1 MEEPANFIPLGVG
14 RGSERRGSTS
24 TSAKDRPTSISAR
37 PSILD
42 RPKIIGAT
50 PAERKVIAR
59 EYRLAARRVKKK
71 AKADAKRARKENAI
85 LHRRLTRNNE
95 KYSKNKERNKERD
108 IMLER
113 QKIRFEAVR
122 QAERLAAIH
131 DPTGKMFN
139 VGEVIVMPDGQVKS
153 KEAIERAAEVK
164 KQKEMDALAE
174 KAENIRIAEEKANYK
189 KEKLAA
195 KREGREPPPR
205 PDYAPKLALQ
215 SAASV
220 YGNSEQPAYGGQQMR
235 SNQQTGT
242 QAKRKISKKQQQRL
256 EMLKPKPVPPK
267 PVIPEGI
274 ALPEGE
280 ENLLELWDITDEEIA
295 KRLRSKKKEKI
306 IAGKTLRKIQK
317 EQKKFNR
324 AMKVRKKQAAN
335 AGVLWDP
342 EKAKKE
348 ILGEMEKA
356 DWGDEDSSD
365 SESESESD
373 DDLEAEA
380 NGKNGKK
387 ASSEDNEGED
397 SDSSSSSDSSSDSD
411 SDADSD
417 GSQAGEEKEKRKK
430 KKKKGMPKVNRPR
443 LDLELLE
450 QSAKIKQALEDKKR
464 NARLKRRAE
473 RREKAAQEKAKMEAE
488 AEAARIEAARI
499 EAEKAEQAEEQAEQ
513 ASASEEK
520 ATKGKSSKKRK
531 RSSEEE
537 PEQKGKKTKTDD
549 LDSEEEAKRKE
560 KKRKRKEEKRKQKE
574 NIEGKKEKERQAE
587 KELQAQYLAS
597 TAEAISKVESKDDRL
612 DREIAEREARLRAEN
627 QEAEESEGPQYTKVS
642 QNWNPDALMGDKE
655 RREKFMKLLGAKK
668 AKKGPKKTPNEKVET
683 EKEKAAREKK
693 EKLAAKVT
701 QPNVVERKEKK
712 AARRAAR
719 KAEEQAAAEAAAAA
733 AKAEQISRMQ
743 SDLEKQYEAGMK
755 LKHDGGS
762 KRRGLGA

>member
-1 MEEPANFIPLGVG
+1 
-14 RGSERRGSTS
+14 
-24 TSAKDRPTSISAR
+24 
-37 PSILD
+37 
-42 RPKIIGAT
+42 
-50 PAERKVIAR
+50 
-59 EYRLAARRVKKK
+59 
-71 AKADAKRARKENAI
+71 
-85 LHRRLTRNNE
+85 
-95 KYSKNKERNKERD
+95 
-108 IMLER
+108 MLER

-153 KEAIERAAEVK
+153 KEAIERAAEAK

-220 YGNSEQPAYGGQQMR
+220 YGNGGQPAYGGQQMR

-274 ALPEGE
+274 TLPEGE

-387 ASSEDNEGED
+387 ASSDDNEGED

-417 GSQAGEEKEKRKK
+417 GSQAGEEKVKPKK

-473 RREKAAQEKAKMEAE
+473 RREKAAQEKAAQEKAKMEAE

-499 EAEKAEQAEEQAEQ
+499 EAEKAEQAEQ
-513 ASASEEK
+513 ASASEVK
-520 ATKGKSSKKRK
+520 ATKEKSSKKRK

-560 KKRKRKEEKRKQKE
+560 KKKKRKEEKRKQKE
-574 NIEGKKEKERQAE
+574 NIENKKEKEGQAE

-597 TAEAISKVESKDDRL
+597 TAETRSKVESKDDRL
-612 DREIAEREARLRAEN
+612 DREITEREARLRAEN
-627 QEAEESEGPQYTKVS
+627 QEAEDSEGPQYTKVS

-733 AKAEQISRMQ
+733 SKAEQISRMQ

>member
-1 MEEPANFIPLGVG
+1 MEEPANFIPLGLG
-14 RGSERRGSTS
+14 RGSERRASTS

-42 RPKIIGAT
+42 GPKIIGAT

-95 KYSKNKERNKERD
+95 KYTKNKERNKERD

-139 VGEVIVMPDGQVKS
+139 VGEVIIMPDGQVKS
-153 KEAIERAAEVK
+153 KEAIERAAEAK

-220 YGNSEQPAYGGQQMR
+220 YGNGGQPAYGGQQMR

-242 QAKRKISKKQQQRL
+242 NAKRKISKKQQQRL

-335 AGVLWDP
+335 AGVIWDP

-365 SESESESD
+365 SESEFESD

-380 NGKNGKK
+380 NGKN
-387 ASSEDNEGED
+387 
-397 SDSSSSSDSSSDSD
+397 
-411 SDADSD
+411 
-417 GSQAGEEKEKRKK
+417 AGEEKEKPKK

-473 RREKAAQEKAKMEAE
+473 RREKAAQEKAKREAE
-488 AEAARIEAARI
+488 AEAARIEA
-499 EAEKAEQAEEQAEQ
+499 EKAEQAEQ

-520 ATKGKSSKKRK
+520 ATKEKSSKKRK

-574 NIEGKKEKERQAE
+574 NVEKKKEKERQAE
-587 KELQAQYLAS
+587 KELQAKYLAS
-597 TAEAISKVESKDDRL
+597 TAEVRSKVESKDDRL

-627 QEAEESEGPQYTKVS
+627 QEAEESEEPQYTKVS

-693 EKLAAKVT
+693 EKLAVKVT

-733 AKAEQISRMQ
+733 AKAEQIARMQ
-743 SDLEKQYEAGMK
+743 SDLENQYEAGMK

>member
-1 MEEPANFIPLGVG
+1 
-14 RGSERRGSTS
+14 
-24 TSAKDRPTSISAR
+24 
-37 PSILD
+37 
-42 RPKIIGAT
+42 
-50 PAERKVIAR
+50 
-59 EYRLAARRVKKK
+59 VKKK

-85 LHRRLTRNNE
+85 LHRRLVCSFPLYGPRLQLTFLLLQTRNNE
-95 KYSKNKERNKERD
+95 KYTKNKERNKERD

-153 KEAIERAAEVK
+153 KEAIERAAEAK
-164 KQKEMDALAE
+164 KQKEMGALAE

-189 KEKLAA
+189 KEKFAA

-220 YGNSEQPAYGGQQMR
+220 YGNGGQPAYGGQQMG

-242 QAKRKISKKQQQRL
+242 KAKRKISKKQQQRL
-256 EMLKPKPVPPK
+256 EMLKPRPVPPK

-348 ILGEMEKA
+348 ILGEVEKA

-387 ASSEDNEGED
+387 ASSDDNEGED

-411 SDADSD
+411 SDPDSD
-417 GSQAGEEKEKRKK
+417 GSQAGEEKENPKK

-473 RREKAAQEKAKMEAE
+473 RREKATQEKAKREAE
-488 AEAARIEAARI
+488 AEAARI
-499 EAEKAEQAEEQAEQ
+499 EAEKAEQAKQ

-520 ATKGKSSKKRK
+520 ATKEKSSKKRK

-537 PEQKGKKTKTDD
+537 HEQKGKKTKTDD

-560 KKRKRKEEKRKQKE
+560 KKKKRKEEKRKQKE
-574 NIEGKKEKERQAE
+574 NVEKKKEKERQAE
-587 KELQAQYLAS
+587 KELQAKYLAS
-597 TAEAISKVESKDDRL
+597 TAEVRSKAESKDDRL

-627 QEAEESEGPQYTKVS
+627 QEAEESEEPQYTKAS
-642 QNWNPDALMGDKE
+642 QNWNPDTLMGDKE

-683 EKEKAAREKK
+683 EKEKAAREK
-693 EKLAAKVT
+693 EKLATKVT

-719 KAEEQAAAEAAAAA
+719 KAEEQAAAEAAVAA
-733 AKAEQISRMQ
+733 AKAEQLARMQ
-743 SDLEKQYEAGMK
+743 SDLEKQYETGMK

>member
-1 MEEPANFIPLGVG
+1 
-14 RGSERRGSTS
+14 
-24 TSAKDRPTSISAR
+24 
-37 PSILD
+37 
-42 RPKIIGAT
+42 
-50 PAERKVIAR
+50 
-59 EYRLAARRVKKK
+59 VKKK

-85 LHRRLTRNNE
+85 LHRRLVCSSPLYGPRLQLTFIFLQTRNNE

-417 GSQAGEEKEKRKK
+417 GSRAGEEKEKRKK

>member
-1 MEEPANFIPLGVG
+1 
-14 RGSERRGSTS
+14 
-24 TSAKDRPTSISAR
+24 
-37 PSILD
+37 
-42 RPKIIGAT
+42 
-50 PAERKVIAR
+50 
-59 EYRLAARRVKKK
+59 
-71 AKADAKRARKENAI
+71 
-85 LHRRLTRNNE
+85 
-95 KYSKNKERNKERD
+95 
-108 IMLER
+108 MLER

-122 QAERLAAIH
+122 QAERLAAIL

-153 KEAIERAAEVK
+153 KEAIERAAEAK

-174 KAENIRIAEEKANYK
+174 KAENIRIAEEKAKYK

-220 YGNSEQPAYGGQQMR
+220 YGNGGQPAYGGQQMR

-280 ENLLELWDITDEEIA
+280 ENLLKLWDITDEEIA

-387 ASSEDNEGED
+387 ASSDDNEGED

-417 GSQAGEEKEKRKK
+417 GSQAGEEKVKPKK

-473 RREKAAQEKAKMEAE
+473 RREKAAQEKAAQEKAKMEAE

-499 EAEKAEQAEEQAEQ
+499 EAEKAEQAEQ
-513 ASASEEK
+513 ASASEVK
-520 ATKGKSSKKRK
+520 ATKEKSSKKRK

-560 KKRKRKEEKRKQKE
+560 KKKKRKEEKRKQKE
-574 NIEGKKEKERQAE
+574 NIENKKEKEGQAE

-597 TAEAISKVESKDDRL
+597 TAETRSKVESKDDRL

-627 QEAEESEGPQYTKVS
+627 QEAEDSEGPQYTKVS

-733 AKAEQISRMQ
+733 SKAEQISRMQ

>member
-1 MEEPANFIPLGVG
+1 
-14 RGSERRGSTS
+14 
-24 TSAKDRPTSISAR
+24 
-37 PSILD
+37 
-42 RPKIIGAT
+42 
-50 PAERKVIAR
+50 
-59 EYRLAARRVKKK
+59 VKKK

-85 LHRRLTRNNE
+85 LHRRLVCSSPLYGPRLQLTFILLQTRNNE
-95 KYSKNKERNKERD
+95 KYTKNKERNKERD

-122 QAERLAAIH
+122 QAERLAAIY

-139 VGEVIVMPDGQVKS
+139 VGEVIIMPDGQVKS
-153 KEAIERAAEVK
+153 KEAIERAAEAK

-220 YGNSEQPAYGGQQMR
+220 YGNGGQPAYGGQQMR

-242 QAKRKISKKQQQRL
+242 NAKRKISKKQQQRL

-387 ASSEDNEGED
+387 ASSDDNEEED

-417 GSQAGEEKEKRKK
+417 GSQAGEEKEKPKKK

-473 RREKAAQEKAKMEAE
+473 RREKAAQEKAKREAE
-488 AEAARIEAARI
+488 AEAARIEA
-499 EAEKAEQAEEQAEQ
+499 EKAEQAEQ

-520 ATKGKSSKKRK
+520 ATKEKSSKKRK

-574 NIEGKKEKERQAE
+574 NVEKKKEKERQAE
-587 KELQAQYLAS
+587 KELQAKYLAS
-597 TAEAISKVESKDDRL
+597 TAEVRSKVESKDDRL

-627 QEAEESEGPQYTKVS
+627 QEAEESEEPQYTKVS

-693 EKLAAKVT
+693 EKLAVKVT

-733 AKAEQISRMQ
+733 AKAEQIARMQ
-743 SDLEKQYEAGMK
+743 SDLENQYEAGMK

>member
-1 MEEPANFIPLGVG
+1 MEEPANFIPLGLG
-14 RGSERRGSTS
+14 RGSERRASTS

-42 RPKIIGAT
+42 GPKIIGAT

-95 KYSKNKERNKERD
+95 KYTKNKERNKERD

-139 VGEVIVMPDGQVKS
+139 VGEVIIMPDGQVKS
-153 KEAIERAAEVK
+153 KEAIERAAEAK

-220 YGNSEQPAYGGQQMR
+220 YGNGGQPAYGGQQMR

-242 QAKRKISKKQQQRL
+242 NAKRKISKKQQQRL

-335 AGVLWDP
+335 AGVIWDP

-365 SESESESD
+365 SESEFESD

-387 ASSEDNEGED
+387 ASSDNNEED

-417 GSQAGEEKEKRKK
+417 GSQAGEEKEKPKK

-473 RREKAAQEKAKMEAE
+473 RREKAAQEKAKREAE
-488 AEAARIEAARI
+488 AEAARIEA
-499 EAEKAEQAEEQAEQ
+499 EKAEQAEQ

-520 ATKGKSSKKRK
+520 ATKEKSSKKRK

-574 NIEGKKEKERQAE
+574 NVEKKKEKERQAE
-587 KELQAQYLAS
+587 KELQAKYLAS
-597 TAEAISKVESKDDRL
+597 TAEVRSKVESKDDRL

-627 QEAEESEGPQYTKVS
+627 QEAEESEEPQYTKVS

-693 EKLAAKVT
+693 EKLAVKVT

-733 AKAEQISRMQ
+733 AKAEQIARMQ
-743 SDLEKQYEAGMK
+743 SDLENQYEAGMK

>member
-1 MEEPANFIPLGVG
+1 
-14 RGSERRGSTS
+14 
-24 TSAKDRPTSISAR
+24 
-37 PSILD
+37 
-42 RPKIIGAT
+42 
-50 PAERKVIAR
+50 
-59 EYRLAARRVKKK
+59 VKKK

-85 LHRRLTRNNE
+85 LHRRLVCSSPLYGPRLQLTFILLQTRNNE
-95 KYSKNKERNKERD
+95 KYTKNKERNKERD

-122 QAERLAAIH
+122 QGERLAAIH

-153 KEAIERAAEVK
+153 KEAIERAAEAK

-220 YGNSEQPAYGGQQMR
+220 YGNGGQPAYGGQQMR

-242 QAKRKISKKQQQRL
+242 NAKRKISKKQQQRL

-387 ASSEDNEGED
+387 ASSDDNEEED

-417 GSQAGEEKEKRKK
+417 GSQAGEEKEKPKK

-473 RREKAAQEKAKMEAE
+473 RREKAAQEKAKREAE
-488 AEAARIEAARI
+488 AEAARI
-499 EAEKAEQAEEQAEQ
+499 EAEKAEQAEQ
-513 ASASEEK
+513 ASDSEEK
-520 ATKGKSSKKRK
+520 ATKEKSSKKRK

-574 NIEGKKEKERQAE
+574 NVEKKKEKERQAE
-587 KELQAQYLAS
+587 KELQAKYLAS
-597 TAEAISKVESKDDRL
+597 TAEVRSKVESKDDRL

-627 QEAEESEGPQYTKVS
+627 QEAEESEEPQYTKVS

-668 AKKGPKKTPNEKVET
+668 AKKGPKKTPNEKVES

-693 EKLAAKVT
+693 EKLAVKVT

-733 AKAEQISRMQ
+733 AKAEQIARMQ
-743 SDLEKQYEAGMK
+743 SDLENQYEAGMK